1 MFISLPPDSPKKK
14 LTHTHTNQNT
24 YEKASNKS
32 IWYWCAFAFVQ
43 SYWVIVRSSSSVV
56 IFFFF
61 FFFFVVS
68 VYILCGPLDALPFQA
83 RLLSMGGE
91 SFFLC
96 SSVNRLD
103 DSLMFSGMNSF
114 VEDDTL
120 VHNVSSVFFIISL
133 VTLSI
138 NAKLAKLFTWILN
151 NNKRNGQ

>member
-1 MFISLPPDSPKKK
+1 MKK
-14 LTHTHTNQNT
+14 LAINRFDIDVLSPSFNLTG
-24 YEKASNKS
+24 SS
-32 IWYWCAFAFVQ
+32 WGLLLLLLF
-43 SYWVIVRSSSSVV
+43 SSSSSSSSLF
-56 IFFFF
+56 IF
-61 FFFFVVS
+61 S
-68 VYILCGPLDALPFQA
+68 AGLLMLCHFKHAYYHWA
-83 RLLSMGGE
+83 AKV
-91 SFFLC
+91 FLC